1 MNTKF
6 KVIGLTR
13 LGIKPASAGPEA
25 DALTT
30 RPFELSNIY
39 PLIMKNRRSA
49 IRACSEVAGYV
60 CTDEDKGI
68 PLSAFPNDTTSEL
81 AVLLYTVP
89 LLPHVKQESCEYRYQ
104 FLNHRLN
111 PTWIRP
117 QVYCFRSRR
126 SIYKVI

>member
-1 MNTKF
+1 MNTNF
-6 KVIGLTR
+6 QVFGLTQ
-13 LGIKPASAGPEA
+13 LEIKPASTAPKA

-49 IRACSEVAGYV
+49 IRACSEVADYL
-60 CTDEDKGI
+60 CTEKDKGI

-81 AVLLYTVP
+81 AGLLYTVP
-89 LLPHVKQESCEYRYQ
+89 LSPNIKQESCEYLYQ

-111 PTWIRP
+111 LTWIQTR
-117 QVYCFRSRR
+117 VYCFRSRC